1 MKTTTTEPT
10 GPAPGT
16 GMIHT
21 DICCTGA
28 PGTMTGHRTGREIP
42 VAAVP
47 PDEQTPGTPVHNPE
61 KGAVAVRQG
70 GAG

>member
-1 MKTTTTEPT
+1 MTTNTTEPT

-16 GMIHT
+16 CMIHT

-28 PGTMTGHRTGREIP
+28 PEIMNEREINQERS
-42 VAAVP
+42 AAVVP
-47 PDEQTPGTPVHNPE
+47 TDEHTTGSPVWERKAAELH
-61 KGAVAVRQG
+61 G